1 MIYTKLKTGTFVLL
15 MLAFGGLNAQLILAI
30 PNDTIFVALDTLETE
45 EIVDHWDVI
54 NDTFM
59 SLDLMCT
66 RTYVSTVTPYNY
78 PYVQSLPDSP
88 VEGAYEKFCWG
99 PLCYNYGTDAS
110 STNSSLLVNM
120 PSGATDTTFIAYFYP
135 NNVIGTTTI
144 QYCFHP
150 VDDLSGGNCGQ
161 ITYVVS
167 ATAALDVIQPVELT
181 ISSVYPNP
189 LIDEGNIDFS
199 IPQGSTGSIIIR
211 DVTGK
216 VVSESNGLV
225 MNGSVQLKSSDFMAG
240 IFFSTLVVD
249 NRSYSTK
256 RFVVIR

>member
-1 MIYTKLKTGTFVLL
+1 M
-15 MLAFGGLNAQLILAI
+15 
-30 PNDTIFVALDTLETE
+30 
-45 EIVDHWDVI
+45 
-54 NDTFM
+54 
-59 SLDLMCT
+59 
-66 RTYVSTVTPYNY
+66 
-78 PYVQSLPDSP
+78 
-88 VEGAYEKFCWG
+88 
-99 PLCYNYGTDAS
+99 DAS
-110 STNSSLLVNM
+110 SSSNPSLLVEIAPGETNE
-120 PSGATDTTFIAYFYP
+120 TFIAYFYP

-144 QYCFHP
+144 EYCFHP

-225 MNGSVQLKSSDFMAG
+225 MNGSVQLKSSDFMSG